1 MINHGFRGFFFFS
14 LFAIVPRRV
23 SNICKNLI
31 WEKEKLRHLK
41 KFVITNIEKPILI
54 REGFKKKL
62 LEISNKALTPP
73 YWQKIKNEK

>member
-1 MINHGFRGFFFFS
+1 MINHGFRVFFFFS

-54 REGFKKKL
+54 REGFKKK
-62 LEISNKALTPP
+62 IIGNF
-73 YWQKIKNEK
+73 Q